1 MLLELIYEDLFVR
14 FLDLYVEASDI
25 LNLLGESSLIDYC
38 LVSSAINIIT
48 NFCLNKYNLN

>member
-25 LNLLGESSLIDYC
+25 LNLLGESSFIDYC